1 DGAERVLV
9 VERHIA
15 AGDRRAERLASVAHS
30 AHGFA
35 KLVVD
40 LGLSRIAEVEI
51 VRDRQRPTTGTRHVP
66 GGLGDRDP
74 GAHAGIEIAIAAVAV
89 CRYRETLAGPADP
102 QRRGV
107 AAGADDRVRADGGI
121 VLAVHPGLAGDR
133 WRREQSLERPPRI
146 RFLRSLRDQ

>member
-1 DGAERVLV
+1 MDGGEVLARSELVRRLAQQDDLVALALEGGSRDVLERLDDAHHADDRRWIDGAERVLV

-51 VRDRQRPTTGTRHVP
+51 VRDRQRPTTG
-66 GGLGDRDP
+66 
-74 GAHAGIEIAIAAVAV
+74 
-89 CRYRETLAGPADP
+89 
-102 QRRGV
+102 
-107 AAGADDRVRADGGI
+107 
-121 VLAVHPGLAGDR
+121 
-133 WRREQSLERPPRI
+133 
-146 RFLRSLRDQ
+146 